1 MTPDQ
6 KICKNCRFAKHAGYK
21 WIICGKKNEWKP
33 ETESCDRFRKIPCG
47 ECPLNGMNACDPGC
61 GYLRYK

>member
-6 KICKNCRFAKHAGYK
+6 KICKNCRFAKKAGYK
-21 WIICGKKNEWKP
+21 QVICGKKNEWKP
-33 ETESCDRFRKIPCG
+33 ELDSCDYFREIPC
-47 ECPLNGMNACDPGC
+47 ETCPRNGLAECDPKC